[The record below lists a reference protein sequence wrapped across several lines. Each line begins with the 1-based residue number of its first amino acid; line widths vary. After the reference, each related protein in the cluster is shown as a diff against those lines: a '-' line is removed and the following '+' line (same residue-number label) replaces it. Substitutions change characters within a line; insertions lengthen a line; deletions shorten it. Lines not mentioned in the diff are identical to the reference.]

1 MNFSDFS
8 VDDWLF
14 YLENSHAQEIQL
26 GLTRI
31 REVAARLDL
40 LKTDAKIITVAG
52 TNGKG
57 STVAAL
63 SSIYLAA
70 GFKVARY
77 TSPHLK
83 VFNERI
89 AVNNESISNED
100 LCKAF
105 IKIEQ
110 IRENVKLTYFEFST
124 LAALWYFKNNSPDVI
139 ILEVGL
145 GGRLDATNI
154 IDADL
159 AIITTIHFDHQEYLG
174 NTIEEIAYEK
184 AGIIKNNKICV
195 YGDYDAPLSI
205 INQAH
210 LLNAKLYCL
219 GLNYSFN
226 KKEDTLEIYDTTGE
240 KFNFSTPKINTKSAA
255 AALIACNL
263 LQSCLPVNSMQIN
276 EGMKNISIYGR
287 LQVQGDKVKTVLDV
301 SHNPQAVLLL
311 RDFIKELKPAGRVHA
326 VFSGLKDKDLCGLIN
341 PLKSLVNFWYP
352 AVLSGKRASSQSL
365 LLSAFKKENCSV
377 LSCYSNPTKAYFA
390 ALKAANDG
398 DLIVV
403 YGSFFMVSAIINLK
417 ELQ

>member
-1 MNFSDFS
+1 MNFYDFS
-8 VDDWLF
+8 LDDWLF
-14 YLENSHAQEIQL
+14 YLENSHAKEIQL

-31 REVAARLDL
+31 SEVACRLDL
-40 LKTDAKIITVAG
+40 IKTDAIIITVAG

-70 GFKVARY
+70 GYKVATY
-77 TSPHLK
+77 TSPHLQ

-89 AVNNESISNED
+89 AINNEPISNQD
-100 LCKAF
+100 LCNAF
-105 IKIEQ
+105 IEVEKKKENIE
-110 IRENVKLTYFEFST
+110 LTYFEFST
-124 LAALWYFKNNSPDVI
+124 LAALCYFKKNSPDVI

-159 AIITTIHFDHQEYLG
+159 SIITTIHFDHQEYLG

-184 AGIIKNNKICV
+184 AGIIKNNKICI
-195 YGDYDAPLSI
+195 YGDYETPLSI
-205 INQAH
+205 VNQAH
-210 LLNAKLYCL
+210 LLNTRLYCL
-219 GLNYSFN
+219 GQNYSFN
-226 KKEDTLEIYDTTGE
+226 IKQDYFELYDINGE
-240 KFNFSTPKINTKSAA
+240 KHNLIIPKINIKSAA
-255 AALIACNL
+255 AAVIACDL
-263 LQSCLPVNSMQIN
+263 LQSSLPINSMQIN
-276 EGMKNISIYGR
+276 EGMKKISICGR
-287 LQVQGDKVKTVLDV
+287 LQVQGDKVRTLLDV

-311 RDFIKELKPAGRVHA
+311 RDFIKELKPAGRIHA

-352 AVLSGKRASSQSL
+352 AVLSGKRSSSQSL
-365 LLSAFKKENCSV
+365 LMGAFSKENCKVSI
-377 LSCYSNPTKAYFA
+377 CYSDPTEAYYA
-390 ALKAANDG
+390 ALKAAIDG

-417 ELQ
+417 VLK